1 MVSFDSLA
9 SSLLCDA
16 KLAQLLLEVGPGPRS
31 LNQARAILLQEGEG
45 NIDIERINQI
55 EPAVLLVRTTP
66 EKARRLVVALTENG
80 FTRLKSIYPARSGQQ
95 EGS

>member
-9 SSLLCDA
+9 SSLRCDA

-31 LNQARAILLQEGEG
+31 LKQARAILLQDGED
-45 NIDIERINQI
+45 NIDIERINQV

-66 EKARRLVVALTENG
+66 EKARRLVMALTENG

>member
-1 MVSFDSLA
+1 M
-9 SSLLCDA
+9 
-16 KLAQLLLEVGPGPRS
+16 GPGPRS
-31 LNQARAILLQEGEG
+31 LKQARAILLQDGED
-45 NIDIERINQI
+45 NIDIERINQV

-66 EKARRLVVALTENG
+66 EKARRLVMALTENG